1 MAVKLLM
8 SWNILT
14 GREQEYFEFVVRE
27 FIPEMQQIGL
37 KATDAWVT
45 VFGDQPQIL
54 VTMKTDTLEAMR
66 QAMHSQEWDQLT
78 LRLLDY
84 VEDFEVKTVAAR
96 PGFQM

>member
-8 SWNILT
+8 SWNILV

-27 FIPEMQQIGL
+27 FIPEMQQLGL
-37 KATDAWVT
+37 EATDAWVT

-54 VTMKTDTLEAMR
+54 VTMKTDTLDAAR
-66 QAMHSQEWDQLT
+66 QAMRSQEWNQLT
-78 LRLLDY
+78 TRLLDY